1 MLYGHLN
8 EGFVDPQRQEKDTGE
23 GGGVSEVML
32 GKGSFRLREEPE
44 VQKLAA
50 RKPSRSGR
58 RPVRLQWHQPQSR
71 MKL

>member
-1 MLYGHLN
+1 MLYGHLR

-44 VQKLAA
+44 VQKPGDKRSLQEREAA
-50 RKPSRSGR
+50 S
-58 RPVRLQWHQPQSR
+58 
-71 MKL
+71 